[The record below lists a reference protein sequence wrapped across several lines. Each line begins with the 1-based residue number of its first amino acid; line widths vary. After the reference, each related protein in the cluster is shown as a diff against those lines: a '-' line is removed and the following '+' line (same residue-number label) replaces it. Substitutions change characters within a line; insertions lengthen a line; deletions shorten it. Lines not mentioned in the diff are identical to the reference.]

1 LKYNMVYFD
10 LDHTLFDFDRTEKE
24 SLEVVLAKASEEP
37 TLEKLKRYKE
47 INAKLWSEFSSGK
60 YTKEFIAIERFRRF
74 FNEFGINGI
83 SPEEASALF
92 VKELSKRGHFLS
104 GAESFLKKLKAM
116 GQRMAVITNGIK
128 KVQESRKQA
137 AKLERFFEFL
147 LTSEEAGKPK
157 PFPEIFHL
165 AASKSG
171 IPLEDSVY
179 VGDNLET
186 DYAGAKNAG
195 IEFILYQ
202 PELIEKIDGLDLKVA
217 RNYDELYALLI
228 D

>member
-1 LKYNMVYFD
+1 MKYSIVYFD
-10 LDHTLFDFDRTEKE
+10 LDHTLFDFDRTERE
-24 SLEVVLAKASEEP
+24 SLEVVLENASVKATPEMI
-37 TLEKLKRYKE
+37 KRYKE

-60 YTKEFIAIERFRRF
+60 YTKEFIAVERFKRF
-74 FNEFGINGI
+74 FNEFGIKGI
-83 SPEEASALF
+83 SAEKASTLF
-92 VKELSKRGHFLS
+92 IKELSKRGYFLP
-104 GAESFLKKLKAM
+104 GAERFLKKLKAM

-157 PFPEIFHL
+157 PFPDIFHL
-165 AASKSG
+165 AAIKSG
-171 IPLEDSVY
+171 VPLAESVY

-217 RNYDELYALLI
+217 RNYNELLALLI
-228 D
+228 G

>member
-1 LKYNMVYFD
+1 MKYSIVYFD
-10 LDHTLFDFDRTEKE
+10 LDHTLFDFDRTERE
-24 SLEVVLAKASEEP
+24 SLEVVLENASVEATPEMI
-37 TLEKLKRYKE
+37 KRYKE
-47 INAKLWSEFSSGK
+47 INATLWSEFSGGK
-60 YTKEFIAIERFRRF
+60 YTKEFIAVERFKRF
-74 FNEFGINGI
+74 FSEFKVNRI
-83 SPEEASALF
+83 SPEEASTLF
-92 VKELSKRGHFLS
+92 VKELSKRGYFLP
-104 GAESFLKKLKAM
+104 GAEDFLKKLKEA

-128 KVQESRKQA
+128 KVQESRKQV

-157 PFPEIFHL
+157 PFPDIFHL

-171 IPLEDSVY
+171 VPLEESVY

-195 IEFILYQ
+195 INFILYQ
-202 PELIEKIDGLDLKVA
+202 PEPVEKTSGLDLKVA
-217 RNYDELYALLI
+217 RNYDELFALLA